1 MYMYT
6 DAKFENREKG
16 KERLRERR
24 RRIDRQKGK
33 KEIDKK
39 ETWRKT
45 PTEIDRKK
53 GN

>member
-24 RRIDRQKGK
+24 RRIDMV
-33 KEIDKK
+33 K

>member
-24 RRIDRQKGK
+24 RRIHVDRQKGK
-33 KEIDKK
+33 KEID
-39 ETWRKT
+39 
-45 PTEIDRKK
+45 
-53 GN
+53 N